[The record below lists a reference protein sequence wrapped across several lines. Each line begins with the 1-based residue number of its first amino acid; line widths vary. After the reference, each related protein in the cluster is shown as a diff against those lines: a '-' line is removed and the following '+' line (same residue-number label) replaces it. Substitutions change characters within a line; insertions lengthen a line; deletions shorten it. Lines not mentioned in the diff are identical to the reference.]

1 MSNSLNVCVVEDN
14 LPIRKLF
21 STLLKKS
28 GFVVNDFENPNEAIN
43 WLRNNSASII
53 LLDILLPGING
64 YDAIK
69 IIREIPG
76 YENIP
81 VIAIT
86 GLAAETDK
94 NKLLNSGFNHYMTKP
109 VNISTFAEEV
119 KNCLGNN

>member
-53 LLDILLPGING
+53 LLDILLPEING